1 MGYDEAGYGE
11 RGGVA
16 GIPIARRTSAN
27 ASVQALRRGTP
38 LALHSYSG
46 PVSKDPLTI
55 RFKQS
60 IGGAEPL
67 RTGAYSKALTLT
79 LSTTAP

>member
-1 MGYDEAGYGE
+1 MLWFEPAP
-11 RGGVA
+11 A
-16 GIPIARRTSAN
+16 
-27 ASVQALRRGTP
+27 
-38 LALHSYSG
+38 

-55 RFKQS
+55 RFRPS

-67 RTGAYSKALTLT
+67 RTGSYNKALTLT